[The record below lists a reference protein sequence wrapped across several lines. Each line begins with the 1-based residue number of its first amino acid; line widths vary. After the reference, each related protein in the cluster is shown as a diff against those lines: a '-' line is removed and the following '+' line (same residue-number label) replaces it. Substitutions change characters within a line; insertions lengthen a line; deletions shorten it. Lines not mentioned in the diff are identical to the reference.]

1 MQSCLPRSINA
12 AKKTSQKNGSS
23 TIYTALPAE
32 TCNTCYV
39 IAMCL
44 FYLYLPLK
52 SSEQK
57 MFMCRLRLAWKRTKH
72 VPLVCTFSAHFK
84 NGGPGGAH
92 AEKRTRSIRKARC
105 RLWPLA
111 LLRRRLLPRPYSQ
124 SKPRNLTVE
133 VRRESATSHNVTL
146 RIEDRL
152 DRAAKRARKPARVH
166 AKSITTAHPGHG
178 SQEGR
183 GRAAKKR

>member
-1 MQSCLPRSINA
+1 M
-12 AKKTSQKNGSS
+12 KNGMLMKRIFKSNP
-23 TIYTALPAE
+23 IALSLADRVV
-32 TCNTCYV
+32 CY
-39 IAMCL
+39 
-44 FYLYLPLK
+44 
-52 SSEQK
+52 S
-57 MFMCRLRLAWKRTKH
+57 MCRLRLAWKRTMH

-84 NGGPGGAH
+84 NGGPGGGAH
-92 AEKRTRSIRKARC
+92 AEKRTGSIRQARC
-105 RLWPLA
+105 RLGPLA
-111 LLRRRLLPRPYSQ
+111 LLRRRLLSRPYSQ

-133 VRRESATSHNVTL
+133 VRRESATSYNVTL

-152 DRAAKRARKPARVH
+152 DRAAKGARKPARVR